1 MPRFSAN
8 ISMLF
13 AERAWLDRP
22 AAAAASG
29 FAAIEIQFPYDRP
42 AEDWRRAIEGAGLAV
57 SVINLPVGDM
67 LAGGPGLAATP
78 GRRAEFREAVEA
90 ARDVAAA
97 LRPANVNVLPGY
109 PERHGHARERCL
121 ETLAENLRVAAD
133 VMGGI
138 GVGTVVEAVNT
149 VDRPGFLLSTS
160 EQALDVI
167 DRAGHDNLALE
178 HDLYHMDI
186 MEGRPDPPARGDRAA
201 YRPYPV
207 RGQSRAARTRH
218 GDHRLSGRIRRPRPA
233 RLSRLDGGRVHPEPN
248 HGGDPGL
255 DGDSGVSARP
265 RRRQPIPLAIGG
277 LRSNHGR
284 ADSSCAENRNSVAS
298 SP

>member
-22 AAAAASG
+22 AAAAAAG
-29 FAAIEIQFPYDRP
+29 FGAIEIQFPYDRP
-42 AEDWRRAIEGAGLAV
+42 ADDWRRAIEAAGLAV

-78 GRRAEFREAVEA
+78 GRQAEFRTAVET
-90 ARDVAAA
+90 ARDVASA

-109 PERHGHARERCL
+109 PERHGHERGRCL
-121 ETLAENLRVAAD
+121 DTLAENLRLAAD
-133 VMGGI
+133 IIGGI

-149 VDRPGFLLSTS
+149 VDRPGFLLSSS

-186 MEGRPDPPARGDRAA
+186 MEGR
-201 YRPYPV
+201 
-207 RGQSRAARTRH
+207 
-218 GDHRLSGRIRRPRPA
+218 LIA
-233 RLSRLDGGRVHPEPN
+233 RLEEIAPRIGHVQFADNPGRHEPGTGTIDFPAVFAALDRLGYGGWTAAEYLPSRTTEETLGWMTATG
-248 HGGDPGL
+248 
-255 DGDSGVSARP
+255 
-265 RRRQPIPLAIGG
+265 
-277 LRSNHGR
+277 
-284 ADSSCAENRNSVAS
+284 
-298 SP
+298 

>member
-22 AAAAASG
+22 AAAAAAG
-29 FAAIEIQFPYDRP
+29 FGAIEIQFPYDRP
-42 AEDWRRAIEGAGLAV
+42 ADDWRRAIEAAGLAV

-78 GRRAEFREAVEA
+78 GRQAEFRAAVET
-90 ARDVAAA
+90 ARDVASA

-109 PERHGHARERCL
+109 PERHGHERGRCL
-121 ETLAENLRVAAD
+121 DTLAENLRLAAD
-133 VMGGI
+133 IIGGI

-149 VDRPGFLLSTS
+149 VDRPGFLLSNS

-186 MEGRPDPPARGDRAA
+186 MEGR
-201 YRPYPV
+201 
-207 RGQSRAARTRH
+207 
-218 GDHRLSGRIRRPRPA
+218 LIA
-233 RLSRLDGGRVHPEPN
+233 RLEEIASRIGHVQFADNPGRHEPGTGTIDFPAVFAALDRLGYGGWT
-248 HGGDPGL
+248 
-255 DGDSGVSARP
+255 A
-265 RRRQPIPLAIGG
+265 
-277 LRSNHGR
+277 
-284 ADSSCAENRNSVAS
+284 AEYLPSRTTEETLGWMTATG
-298 SP
+298 

>member
-22 AAAAASG
+22 AAAAAAG
-29 FAAIEIQFPYDRP
+29 FGAIEIQFPYDRP
-42 AEDWRRAIEGAGLAV
+42 ADDWRRAIEAAGLDV

-78 GRRAEFREAVEA
+78 GRQAEFRAAVET

-97 LRPANVNVLPGY
+97 LRPANVNVLTGY
-109 PERHGHARERCL
+109 PERHGHERGRCL
-121 ETLAENLRVAAD
+121 DTLAENLRLAAD
-133 VMGGI
+133 IIGGI

-149 VDRPGFLLSTS
+149 VDRPGFLLSSS

-167 DRAGHDNLALE
+167 DRAGHENLALE

-186 MEGRPDPPARGDRAA
+186 MEGR
-201 YRPYPV
+201 
-207 RGQSRAARTRH
+207 
-218 GDHRLSGRIRRPRPA
+218 LIA
-233 RLSRLDGGRVHPEPN
+233 RLEEIAPRIGHVQFADNPGRHEPGTGTIDFPAVFAALDRLGYGGWTAAEYLPSRTTEETLGWMTATG
-248 HGGDPGL
+248 
-255 DGDSGVSARP
+255 
-265 RRRQPIPLAIGG
+265 
-277 LRSNHGR
+277 
-284 ADSSCAENRNSVAS
+284 
-298 SP
+298 

>member
-22 AAAAASG
+22 AAAAAAG
-29 FAAIEIQFPYDRP
+29 FGAIEIQFPYDRP
-42 AEDWRRAIEGAGLAV
+42 ADDWRRAIEAAGLAV

-78 GRRAEFREAVEA
+78 GRQAEFRAAVET

-97 LRPANVNVLPGY
+97 LRPANVNVLTGY
-109 PERHGHARERCL
+109 PERHGYERGRCL
-121 ETLAENLRVAAD
+121 DTLAENLRLAAD
-133 VMGGI
+133 IMDGI

-149 VDRPGFLLSTS
+149 VDRPGFLLSSS

-186 MEGRPDPPARGDRAA
+186 MEGR
-201 YRPYPV
+201 
-207 RGQSRAARTRH
+207 
-218 GDHRLSGRIRRPRPA
+218 LIA
-233 RLSRLDGGRVHPEPN
+233 RLEEIAPRIGHVQFADNPGRHEPGTGTIDFPAVFAALDRLGYGGWTAAEYLPSRTTEETLGWMTATG
-248 HGGDPGL
+248 
-255 DGDSGVSARP
+255 
-265 RRRQPIPLAIGG
+265 
-277 LRSNHGR
+277 
-284 ADSSCAENRNSVAS
+284 
-298 SP
+298 